1 MRDRYSRGGISGG
14 DSNIGVSSVYTELSV
29 SILKGILGEASE
41 IQTNGTDTI
50 GLKEDASI
58 SIDKREA
65 VQDIS

>member
-1 MRDRYSRGGISGG
+1 MSDRYSRGGISGG

-29 SILKGILGEASE
+29 RILKGIVGETSD